1 MSLSLKLDLAHLFDI
16 YVFLNEFQKYG
27 IKNLI
32 MEGMH
37 MEPLALWG
45 DNTYAKPLSPKT
57 IVNNVKDYVALYVPR
72 DMFRPA
78 ASKFSDVR
86 HAESKARF
94 DEINLQL
101 FLQMIYETANLP
113 DDQQPADVFP
123 YVEAWLQWVPSKNIK
138 ENAVGY
144 IIHAVSL
151 HDDVMFGNALNK
163 MLYESGQLH
172 RESMDRKSNTRKTDP
187 LSGLHSHQ
195 KWMCVS
201 GVEMYVRTVADRY
214 VGSQEYTS
222 DMDSIINPK
231 RPLCHKAN
239 VANPRKVFSI
249 DNALDKIPD
258 SAEPDF
264 KDRAKYTGE
273 PAAFKPVRTMEF
285 PTEHHI
291 IRLTPSQLHPKTF
304 CSKYLPDHQEWM
316 HAQRAIPQKAV
327 EDDYDPN
334 CETEYDIRTPQDIER
349 ARLDGLADR
358 SAFASLAYQAKVRYA
373 KECAPQQHVPGLFGT
388 AYREFQD
395 WAVKALTTQCLDPDA
410 CISEVVSK
418 MLTWRTSSTAKVVRH
433 NIKDPSLS
441 VFANRAIVL
450 FEGYEQY
457 YLISTAHRMMYLI
470 HHARYDAFRRD
481 FGLHLNCFQAGD
493 GATSKS
499 FLFLV
504 MEEESIPG
512 TTEVLTYQTGKAD
525 AIDGNRNDICTVCH
539 EAPPGMFRTA
549 KNPNADSSQ
558 ETMFKEKLTSQR
570 VTCKTWYQ
578 DESTGKRSARLTKS
592 ECIGVWMGATND
604 AKGDVEEALQ
614 TRFFWGNFEQ
624 QQRRGRDIDDCMN
637 GERMMSTED
646 KAHRKRLFEEA
657 REEQFRVMLV
667 EKAIWTKVIKDVN
680 NTASN
685 ILIPRFKS
693 KMTKNSIIRP
703 GPRDWERVKLFAR
716 NQAIVTALERVCNL
730 PGGKHYGQPFHESM
744 IPDLEP
750 FLKVTEEMVL
760 FTLSLFADQ
769 FRSPVEH
776 KILNTVWAMEKSN
789 PQFGNP
795 FNTADT
801 ACMDYIKLPR
811 LRQLGKKINSR
822 IPLEKG
828 RTSTNNIESFLLTM
842 TKHSFRSRPYAMP
855 KVGEQVSDAKFP
867 TINKEKG
874 RKKYDSCVIN
884 NEGVFIHVA
893 HILNHSSDGSDSVFD
908 TLASETHKY
917 SARKR
922 LMTACPI
929 DSRYFHVMRVIEREP
944 RGKGIKFKNVL
955 ANTSKSR
962 YLTGTSSSA
971 SATRTAGSY
980 SITCD
985 IDQEVA
991 TKWADIIGKE
1001 TQTPWESVEYL
1012 EGEDLDI
1019 RSDVVYPDCLLL
1031 PGHNE
1036 PEAMEDDSDDD
1047 TIAGKRQRDDE
1058 EVNASAKKQK
1068 KSV

>member
-1 MSLSLKLDLAHLFDI
+1 
-16 YVFLNEFQKYG
+16 
-27 IKNLI
+27 

-45 DNTYAKPLSPKT
+45 DNEYAKPTSKT
-57 IVNNVKDYVALYVPR
+57 IVSDIHDYVALFIPR
-72 DMFRPA
+72 DMLRPA

-101 FLQMIYETANLP
+101 FLQMVYETANLP
-113 DDQQPADVFP
+113 LDQMPTDVYP
-123 YVEAWLQWVPSKNIK
+123 YVSAWLQWIPSSTIK
-138 ENAVGY
+138 ENASGY
-144 IIHAVSL
+144 IVHAVS
-151 HDDVMFGNALNK
+151 HHKDVKFGNSLNK
-163 MLYESGQLH
+163 MLFESGQLH
-172 RESMDRKSNTRKTDP
+172 RDSMDRKSNTRKADP
-187 LSGLHSHQ
+187 LSGLQNYQ

-214 VGSQEYTS
+214 VGSQRFTS
-222 DMDSIINPK
+222 QMDAIINPK
-231 RPLCHKAN
+231 RPLSEGNN
-239 VANPRKVFSI
+239 VANPKWVFSI
-249 DNALDKIPD
+249 DNALDKIPE
-258 SAEPDF
+258 SADDAF
-264 KDRAKYTGE
+264 KSRVTYTGQANSNE
-273 PAAFKPVRTMEF
+273 PVLNLEF
-285 PTEHHI
+285 PTEKHV
-291 IRLTPSQLHPKTF
+291 IRLTPAQLHPKIF
-304 CSKYLPDHQEWM
+304 CQKYLPDHQVWM
-316 HAQRAIPQKAV
+316 EAQRAIPAKPI
-327 EDDYDPN
+327 DDQYDPN
-334 CETEYDIRTPQDIER
+334 CETEYDIRTPQDLER
-349 ARLDGLADR
+349 ARLDGMADR

-373 KECAPQQHVPGLFGT
+373 KDCGPLEHVPGMYEP
-388 AYREFQD
+388 AYKAYQD

-410 CISEVVSK
+410 CISDVVSK
-418 MLTWRTSSTAKVVRH
+418 MLTWRQQQSKHQVICH
-433 NIKDPSLS
+433 QIKDPSLS

-570 VTCKTWYQ
+570 VTCKTFYQ

-637 GERMMSTED
+637 GERMMSAED

-667 EKAIWTKVIKDVN
+667 EKAIWTRVIKDVN

-716 NQAIVTALERVCNL
+716 NQAIVTAIERVCNL
-730 PGGKHYGQPFHESM
+730 PGGKHYGVPFNEGM

-760 FTLSLFADQ
+760 YTLSLFADQ

-828 RTSTNNIESFLLTM
+828 RTSTNNIEDFLLKM
-842 TKHSFRSRPYAMP
+842 TKHSFQSKPY
-855 KVGEQVSDAKFP
+855 KVPAVGADPTDSKFP
-867 TINKEKG
+867 VLDAGKR

-884 NEGVFIHVA
+884 SEGTFVHVA
-893 HILNHSSDGSDSVFD
+893 HILNHACNGTDSVFD

-917 SARKR
+917 SAHKR
-922 LMTACPI
+922 ILTACPL
-929 DSRYFHVMRVIEREP
+929 SGQYFHVMRVIDRAP
-944 RGKGIKFKNVL
+944 GGRGIQFKNVL
-955 ANTSKSR
+955 ANTEQSR
-962 YLTGTSSSA
+962 YFTGTSNSA
-971 SATRTAGSY
+971 CATRTAGTY
-980 SITCD
+980 SIVRD
-985 IDQEVA
+985 IDDEVA
-991 TKWADIIGKE
+991 LKWTAKIGKE
-1001 TQTPWESVEYL
+1001 SQTPWESVEFL
-1012 EGEDLDI
+1012 VAEDLDVRTDI
-1019 RSDVVYPDCLLL
+1019 RYPDCLML
-1031 PGHNE
+1031 PGDAATDKYE
-1036 PEAMEDDSDDD
+1036 CS
-1047 TIAGKRQRDDE
+1047 DE
-1058 EVNASAKKQK
+1058 EVATGKRVADDTGDEPDAKRPRKD
-1068 KSV
+1068 V

>member
-1 MSLSLKLDLAHLFDI
+1 
-16 YVFLNEFQKYG
+16 
-27 IKNLI
+27 

-45 DNTYAKPLSPKT
+45 DNAYAKPPAPT
-57 IVNNVKDYVALYVPR
+57 VVNDIHDYVGLFIPR
-72 DMFRPA
+72 DMLRPA

-86 HAESKARF
+86 HADSKARF
-94 DEINLQL
+94 DEINMQL
-101 FLQMIYETANLP
+101 FLQMVYETANLP
-113 DDQQPADVFP
+113 VDQAPADIYP
-123 YVEAWLQWVPSKNIK
+123 YVSAWLQWIPSATIK
-138 ENAVGY
+138 DNAVGY
-144 IIHAVSL
+144 VIHAVS
-151 HDDVMFGNALNK
+151 HHKDVKFGNSLSK
-163 MLYESGQLH
+163 MLFESGQLH
-172 RESMDRKSNTRKTDP
+172 RDSMDRKSNTRKADP
-187 LSGLHSHQ
+187 LSGLQNYQ

-222 DMDSIINPK
+222 NMDHIINPK
-231 RPLCHKAN
+231 RPLSHPAN
-239 VANPRKVFSI
+239 IANPKDVFSI
-249 DNALDKIPD
+249 DHALDKIPD
-258 SAEPDF
+258 SAESNF
-264 KDRAKYTGE
+264 NNRVAYTGD
-273 PAAFKPVRTMEF
+273 ATSNTPVENLEF
-285 PTEHHI
+285 PTQEHVT
-291 IRLTPSQLHPKTF
+291 RLTPLQLHPKTF
-304 CSKYLPDHQEWM
+304 CTKYLPDHQRWM
-316 HAQRAIPQKAV
+316 EAQRAIPQKPV
-327 EDDYDPN
+327 DDQYDPN

-349 ARLDGLADR
+349 ARLEGLADR

-373 KECAPQQHVPGLFGT
+373 KECAPQQHVPELFQP
-388 AYREFQD
+388 AYKEYQE

-418 MLTWRTSSTAKVVRH
+418 MLTWRTRTAKHQVICH
-433 NIKDPSLS
+433 HLKDPSLS

-504 MEEESIPG
+504 MESESIPG

-570 VTCKTWYQ
+570 VTCKTWCQ
-578 DESTGKRSARLTKS
+578 DESTGKRSSRLTKS

-637 GERMMSTED
+637 GERMMSAED

-657 REEQFRVMLV
+657 REEQYRVMLV

-716 NQAIVTALERVCNL
+716 NQAIVTAIERVCNL
-730 PGGKHYGQPFHESM
+730 PGGKHYGQPFDETM

-776 KILNTVWAMEKSN
+776 KILNTVWSMEKSN
-789 PQFGNP
+789 PLTGNP

-801 ACMDYIKLPR
+801 DCQDYLKLPR

-828 RTSTNNIESFLLTM
+828 RTSTNNIEDFLLKM
-842 TKHSFRSRPYAMP
+842 TKHSFHSKPYRKP
-855 KVGEQVSDAKFP
+855 PLGEQHTDSKFP
-867 TINKEKG
+867 VLDTSKR

-884 NEGVFIHVA
+884 SEGVFIHMA
-893 HILNHSSDGSDSVFD
+893 HILNHSSSGSDSVFD

-917 SARKR
+917 SAHKR
-922 LMTACPI
+922 ILTACPLT
-929 DSRYFHVMRVIEREP
+929 SRYFHVMRVIDRKP
-944 RGKGIKFKNVL
+944 GGKGIQFKNVL
-955 ANTSKSR
+955 ANTEQSR
-962 YLTGTSSSA
+962 YFTGTGTSA
-971 SATRTAGSY
+971 SATRTAGTY
-980 SITCD
+980 SIQRD
-985 IDQEVA
+985 IDAEVA
-991 TKWADIIGKE
+991 MKWADTIAKG
-1001 TQTPWESVEYL
+1001 TQTPWDSVDYL
-1012 EGEDLDI
+1012 VQHDPEVRADI
-1019 RSDVVYPDCLLL
+1019 RYPDCLML
-1031 PGHNE
+1031 PSDAELDAG
-1036 PEAMEDDSDDD
+1036 DSDH
-1047 TIAGKRQRDDE
+1047 DDE
-1058 EVNASAKKQK
+1058 LEERPAKRPR
-1068 KSV
+1068 KSL